1 MGDLIEAIQRDDE
14 EAAAG
19 ILAAD
24 PRSAGER
31 DDAGVGAVM
40 HALYRGRSAFAAA
53 VADAKGWLDV
63 FEAAAIGDAGKLEL
77 ALREEPEAIRAFSPD
92 GFTALHFAAFFG
104 RRLAANILLLAGADP
119 NAEAQNPM
127 RVRPLHSAVAGP
139 DPMLAETLLA
149 MGADPN
155 AQQEGGF
162 TALHAAA
169 MHGNAELT
177 ELLLRSGAD
186 PAINA
191 ADGRRAADF
200 AGEKGHDDLA
210 ERLA

>member
-1 MGDLIEAIQRDDE
+1 MGQLIEAIMKGDDG
-14 EAAAG
+14 AVRQLLDSDRR
-19 ILAAD
+19 IAD
-24 PRSAGER
+24 ER
-31 DDAGVGAVM
+31 DDTGVSALM
-40 HALYRGRSAFAAA
+40 QALYRGQERNVAAIA
-53 VADAKGWLDV
+53 EAKGWLDV
-63 FEAAAIGDAGKLEL
+63 FEAAAIGDAGRLEL
-77 ALREEPEAIRAFSPD
+77 ALKEEPSAIGAFSAD

-119 NAEAQNPM
+119 NAVAQNPM

-149 MGADPN
+149 IGADPN

-186 PAINA
+186 PTIKA
-191 ADGRRAADF
+191 ADGRRAVDF
-200 AGEKGHDDLA
+200 AREKGHDDLA
-210 ERLA
+210 ERLG